1 MILRTPRLVLR
12 EFTAE
17 DWATTHA
24 YQQDPRYLRYYDRD
38 EVTERQTQAFIYSFI
53 LWQGEQPR
61 IRTQLAITL
70 AGSGELVGNVGLRRE
85 EPDAPMA
92 DLGYELSP
100 THWGRGFATEAARAM
115 VNVVR
120 HVGAAVPHPRAL
132 HRRERAQ
139 RPRAHAHRPAPR
151 GPPARPSTLQGP
163 VLGRVALRIDAR
175 RVDAGGRYEKGDTM
189 SESFYTRSA
198 AFYDAIHEGKAY
210 ADESATV
217 HARIQA
223 HLRSNGNALL
233 DVGAGPATTLPT
245 CASTTGWRDWT
256 WRNSCSASRASAIP
270 RPPLPAAT

>member
-1 MILRTPRLVLR
+1 VILRTPRLVLR

-100 THWGRGFATEAARAM
+100 THWGRGFATEAARA
-115 VNVVR
+115 VVDM
-120 HVGAAVPHPRAL
+120 GFGTW
-132 HRRERAQ
+132 ERLY
-139 RPRAHAHRPAPR
+139 RIHAHCIAENEPS
-151 GPPARPSTLQGP
+151 AR
-163 VLGRVALRIDAR
+163 VLTRIGLRHEARLRDHQYFKGRFWDVSLFGLMRD
-175 RVDAGGRYEKGDTM
+175 EWT
-189 SESFYTRSA
+189 SA
-198 AFYDAIHEGKAY
+198 A
-210 ADESATV
+210 
-217 HARIQA
+217 
-223 HLRSNGNALL
+223 
-233 DVGAGPATTLPT
+233 PANKGT
-245 CASTTGWRDWT
+245 R
-256 WRNSCSASRASAIP
+256 
-270 RPPLPAAT
+270 